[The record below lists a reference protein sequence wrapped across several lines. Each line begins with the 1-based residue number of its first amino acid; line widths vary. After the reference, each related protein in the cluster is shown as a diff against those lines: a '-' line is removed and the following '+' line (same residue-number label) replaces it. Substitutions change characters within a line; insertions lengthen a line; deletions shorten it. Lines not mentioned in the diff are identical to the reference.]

1 VLCSLCVTL
10 SYHATHKHTEQ
21 LVCGFDLLR
30 GEQSS
35 SNSSSNSGNN
45 SSSST
50 SATLVCDVNGWSFVK
65 QHPRYSEDCAALLCR
80 CMLQALRPAAA
91 VTAAVTLATAA
102 ASAATATTS
111 TALSTTHH
119 HHKQQQQQ
127 QQQHQQQQ
135 LHHSA
140 SDCSSSG
147 SVAATSRT
155 SSACDSDCTAP
166 LSPRS
171 HRSSGADTIL
181 HNSACGV
188 IHSGSRA
195 RGRAGSSSTANQ
207 NNGSVDGA
215 RQYRNDTDGG
225 GGVQG
230 CRGDRH
236 ERLRAVIAV
245 IRHGDRT
252 PKEKVSSKIAT
263 NTSGA
268 RTDCTIA

>member
-1 VLCSLCVTL
+1 MCCAHHAPHIHITL
-10 SYHATHKHTEQ
+10 LAHTKQ

-35 SNSSSNSGNN
+35 SNSSSNSSNN

-102 ASAATATTS
+102 ASAATAITTS
-111 TALSTTHH
+111 IALSTTHH
-119 HHKQQQQQ
+119 HHKQQ

-147 SVAATSRT
+147 SVAITSRT

-195 RGRAGSSSTANQ
+195 RGRAGSSGTGSN
-207 NNGSVDGA
+207 NNGSVDGV

-252 PKEKVSSKIAT
+252 PKEKVSSID
-263 NTSGA
+263 SY
-268 RTDCTIA
+268 

>member
-1 VLCSLCVTL
+1 
-10 SYHATHKHTEQ
+10 
-21 LVCGFDLLR
+21 
-30 GEQSS
+30 
-35 SNSSSNSGNN
+35 
-45 SSSST
+45 
-50 SATLVCDVNGWSFVK
+50 
-65 QHPRYSEDCAALLCR
+65 
-80 CMLQALRPAAA
+80 MLQALRPAAA
-91 VTAAVTLATAA
+91 VTAAVTQATAA
-102 ASAATATTS
+102 ASVATTTTTTS
-111 TALSTTHH
+111 TALATVSAAHH

-127 QQQHQQQQ
+127 HQHQQ
-135 LHHSA
+135 HHSA
-140 SDCSSSG
+140 SDCSSG
-147 SVAATSRT
+147 TMAVTSRT

-195 RGRAGSSSTANQ
+195 RGRAGSSSSASNT
-207 NNGSVDGA
+207 NGSVDGV
-215 RQYRNDTDGG
+215 RQHRSDTDSA

-252 PKEKVSSKIAT
+252 PKEKVSSLVSYMCMYLHAHGMHIRYNYRMT
-263 NTSGA
+263 
-268 RTDCTIA
+268 

>member
-1 VLCSLCVTL
+1 
-10 SYHATHKHTEQ
+10 
-21 LVCGFDLLR
+21 VCGFDLLR

-35 SNSSSNSGNN
+35 IN
-45 SSSST
+45 SSSSSSSSTGHNVT
-50 SATLVCDVNGWSFVK
+50 SHVTTSGASLVCDVNGWSFVK

-102 ASAATATTS
+102 AAATTTTTTS
-111 TALSTTHH
+111 TALSTAAAHH
-119 HHKQQQQQ
+119 KHKQQQ
-127 QQQHQQQQ
+127 HN
-135 LHHSA
+135 ST
-140 SDCSSSG
+140 SDCAGSG
-147 SVAATSRT
+147 SVAVTSRT

-195 RGRAGSSSTANQ
+195 RGRAGSSSSAGA
-207 NNGSVDGA
+207 NNGGA
-215 RQYRNDTDGG
+215 EGRHYRSDTDNGS
-225 GGVQG
+225 GVQG

-236 ERLRAVIAV
+236 ERLRAVIAI

-252 PKEKVSSKIAT
+252 PKEKVSST
-263 NTSGA
+263 TSCYIY
-268 RTDCTIA
+268 TC